1 MMCKRKGSLGEADS
15 VINKGFGS
23 FGRITERKITPPRT
37 GLIKKSLRRR

>member
-1 MMCKRKGSLGEADS
+1 MCKRKGSLNMADR
-15 VINKGFGS
+15 VISEGFGS